1 MSYILNLNSEEQ
13 FKVFLIMRKL
23 RDVATNYQGA
33 SIDKFK
39 PVGSAT
45 WEYFSKYETIS
56 YFLRQ
61 MSIEE
66 TLDEVED
73 ITKEYAREIVQLYNS
88 HRKKDYDILRAETT
102 LDGFISSI
110 KNQFIFTYYEG
121 SFEGLRGKKA

>member
-1 MSYILNLNSEEQ
+1 MSYIANLNSEEQ
-13 FKVFLIMRKL
+13 YKVFLIMRKL
-23 RDVATNYQGA
+23 RDVATNYQNA

-45 WEYFSKYETIS
+45 WEYFSKYEIIS

-61 MSIEE
+61 MSTEE

-73 ITKEYAREIVQLYNS
+73 RTKEYAREIIQLYNS

-102 LDGFISSI
+102 LDWFISSL
-110 KNQFIFTYYEG
+110 KNQFIFTYYEE
-121 SFEGLRGKKA
+121 S